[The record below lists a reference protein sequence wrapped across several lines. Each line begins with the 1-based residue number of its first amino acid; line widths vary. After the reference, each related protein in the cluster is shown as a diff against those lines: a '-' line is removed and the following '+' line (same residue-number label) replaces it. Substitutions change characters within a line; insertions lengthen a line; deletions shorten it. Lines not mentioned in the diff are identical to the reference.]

1 MSCSFGLLLLLLLL
15 FAALT
20 LTCSRMCGGVLCI
33 GPCEEGYNTQ
43 VAKEKAGPSPAC
55 WMDGAGM
62 LHVRPRPTPC
72 THLLVQWVPG
82 EDAHA
87 IWRLLREQVH
97 EGHEAPPA
105 LELTGQKVQ
114 VLVGLQGGRVE
125 SFRAYAEH
133 VDHVLDDGP
142 LLAMDHALCGRLSM
156 LHLHGRS
163 GVDLQQPG
171 LTAAVHQEVQPK
183 ELEAAVGWQQ
193 HLGLDLKCAWQCCCQ
208 HHCCAALHILP

>member
-1 MSCSFGLLLLLLLL
+1 
-15 FAALT
+15 
-20 LTCSRMCGGVLCI
+20 
-33 GPCEEGYNTQ
+33 
-43 VAKEKAGPSPAC
+43 
-55 WMDGAGM
+55 MDGAGM

-125 SFRAYAEH
+125 SEH
-133 VDHVLDDGP
+133 M
-142 LLAMDHALCGRLSM
+142 AGR
-156 LHLHGRS
+156 HGRGS
-163 GVDLQQPG
+163 LGRKFRCNQQERQIKMG
-171 LTAAVHQEVQPK
+171 RK
-183 ELEAAVGWQQ
+183 R
-193 HLGLDLKCAWQCCCQ
+193 
-208 HHCCAALHILP
+208 HHVKTG